1 MPCDFSPGASDTTV
15 VRTRVPLLVGLAALL
30 GSQAARIHERA
41 KEIPPAEA
49 VATSAP
55 AATPAPA
62 TAPERTEPPRARELP
77 SGLPRYEVLGS
88 TASPDGRSWCIL
100 TVSLEE
106 RVPARTL
113 RALWASLKEEQAT
126 AWSRFTCRVYL
137 HDMDC
142 FGDSWA
148 DVNEITILE
157 SVPCA
162 PPSVKPEELP
172 APQVYW
178 EDDCCFLDFD
188 GLGIWIDKPLER
200 ATWSGDGKV
209 FWIPYTDPRDGRPGR
224 VRVEAPGEWVPPP
237 RCASASF
244 R

>member
-41 KEIPPAEA
+41 KVIPPAEA

-88 TASPDGRSWCIL
+88 TASPG

-126 AWSRFTCRVYL
+126 AWGRFTCRAYL

-142 FGDSWA
+142 FGDRPA
-148 DVNEITILE
+148 A
-157 SVPCA
+157 PAA
-162 PPSVKPEELP
+162 PPVSP
-172 APQVYW
+172 
-178 EDDCCFLDFD
+178 
-188 GLGIWIDKPLER
+188 R
-200 ATWSGDGKV
+200 AAHT
-209 FWIPYTDPRDGRPGR
+209 GRARG
-224 VRVEAPGEWVPPP
+224 
-237 RCASASF
+237 S
-244 R
+244 